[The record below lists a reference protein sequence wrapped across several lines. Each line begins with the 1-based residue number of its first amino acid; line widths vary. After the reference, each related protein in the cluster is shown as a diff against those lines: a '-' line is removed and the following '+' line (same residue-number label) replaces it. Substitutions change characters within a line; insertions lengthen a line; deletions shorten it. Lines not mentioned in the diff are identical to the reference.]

1 MNLCDRFGV
10 SEEQLRALVAEGL
23 RAGGDWCDLYFEDTS
38 YHDLLLRDGVV
49 GSGGYHVDYGC
60 GIRVL
65 KGEKTGYAYAET
77 TDYPSLLQAAK
88 AAGSIASASFRGNQ
102 PLQTSGCAGPLPL
115 PLEAGPSL
123 LRSRG
128 WLRSGEAVAVSTSPA
143 IAANG
148 QSCTQAS
155 KTVAA
160 RGLVNGGDPLRSS
173 GGDERSE
180 VLSAW
185 GTGLPGAGYYPELT
199 PWEEAEIA
207 GFVPFLQRIEAGI
220 RARDSRVL
228 KVVAILSYSVSDI
241 LMYNSLGEL
250 TTDHRPLGSI
260 SVQVIFQQGKRTE
273 NNTVSRSLRMGAEF
287 VSDSVLEDLV
297 SRAVEGMDA
306 RFEAR
311 RPKGGQM
318 SVVMGAGA
326 SGILLHEAM
335 GHAFEADFN
344 RKGQSIFS
352 DRMGQR
358 ICRPGINI
366 LDDATVPASRGACN
380 YDDEGVPGQKT
391 YMVTD
396 GVLTS
401 YLHDRISAGY
411 YGVAPTGNGRRESFR
426 YNPIPRMRAT
436 YMESG
441 PDGTKEDLIAS
452 VKKGIYV
459 DQFANGQ
466 VKIGE
471 GDFTFFVKS
480 GYLIEG
486 GRLTMPVKDIN
497 IIGNGPQALADI
509 QAVAGDLRI
518 DEGTWTCGKEQS
530 VAVSCGIP
538 SVLIGNLTVGGE

>member
-1 MNLCDRFGV
+1 MKSFERFGV
-10 SEEQLRALVAEGL
+10 TEEQLRALVAEGL
-23 RAGGDWCDLYFEDTS
+23 RDGGDWCDLYFEDTS

-77 TDYPSLLQAAK
+77 TDFASLKSAAR
-88 AAGSIASASFRGNQ
+88 AAASIAVNAGCG
-102 PLQTSGCAGPLPL
+102 TSGPQNFASLHGSQLLKTSGDAGPLPL
-115 PLEAGPSL
+115 PSEAGPSL

-128 WLRSGEAVAVSTSPA
+128 WLRFSEA
-143 IAANG
+143 AAD
-148 QSCTQAS
+148 SASQA
-155 KTVAA
+155 
-160 RGLVNGGDPLRSS
+160 GNL
-173 GGDERSE
+173 
-180 VLSAW
+180 
-185 GTGLPGAGYYPELT
+185 YPELE
-199 PWEEAEIA
+199 PWEEAEIG

-228 KVVAILSYSVSDI
+228 KVVAVLSYSVSDV
-241 LMYNSLGEL
+241 LMYNSLGEA
-250 TTDHRPLGSI
+250 TQDHRPLGSI
-260 SVQVIFQQGKRTE
+260 SVQVIFRQGTRTE
-273 NNTVSRSLRMGAEF
+273 NNTVSRSLRMGAEMIGEE
-287 VSDSVLEDLV
+287 VLEDLV

-306 RFEAR
+306 RFEAK
-311 RPKGGQM
+311 RPKGGRM
-318 SVVMGAGA
+318 PVVMGAGA

-344 RKGQSIFS
+344 RKGQSVFS

-401 YLHDRISAGY
+401 YLHDRISASY

-426 YNPIPRMRAT
+426 YNPIPRMRTT

-441 PDGTKEDLIAS
+441 NDGTREDLIAS

-480 GYLIEG
+480 GFLIEN

-497 IIGNGPQALADI
+497 VIGNGPQALADI
-509 QAVAGDLRI
+509 EGVAGDLKI

-538 SVLIGNLTVGGE
+538 SVLIGHLTVGGD

>member
-1 MNLCDRFGV
+1 
-10 SEEQLRALVAEGL
+10 
-23 RAGGDWCDLYFEDTS
+23 
-38 YHDLLLRDGVV
+38 
-49 GSGGYHVDYGC
+49 
-60 GIRVL
+60 
-65 KGEKTGYAYAET
+65 
-77 TDYPSLLQAAK
+77 
-88 AAGSIASASFRGNQ
+88 
-102 PLQTSGCAGPLPL
+102 
-115 PLEAGPSL
+115 
-123 LRSRG
+123 
-128 WLRSGEAVAVSTSPA
+128 
-143 IAANG
+143 
-148 QSCTQAS
+148 
-155 KTVAA
+155 
-160 RGLVNGGDPLRSS
+160 
-173 GGDERSE
+173 
-180 VLSAW
+180 
-185 GTGLPGAGYYPELT
+185 LPGAGYYPELT